1 MREGMVAVTEFGSG
15 RRAAIP
21 GIRVAA
27 KTGTAEYDR
36 DGQRKK
42 FTWMIAY
49 APADEAKA
57 AVAVVVED
65 GQSGGV
71 TAAPLARKALVAALG
86 LEDVA
91 REVPDSE
98 VIHA

>member
-1 MREGMVAVTEFGSG
+1 MQGKGSEELPPLLWGFFLQHPVTLHLW
-15 RRAAIP
+15 R
-21 GIRVAA
+21 
-27 KTGTAEYDR
+27 
-36 DGQRKK
+36 
-42 FTWMIAY
+42 
-49 APADEAKA
+49 
-57 AVAVVVED
+57 VED

-98 VIHA
+98 VIHD